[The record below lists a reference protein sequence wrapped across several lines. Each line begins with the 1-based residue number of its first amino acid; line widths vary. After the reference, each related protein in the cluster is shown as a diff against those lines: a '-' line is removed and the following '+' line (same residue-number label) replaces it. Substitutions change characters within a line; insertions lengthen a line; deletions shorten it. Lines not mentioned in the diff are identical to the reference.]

1 MIRAHHQEIVTK
13 RVAEDNHA
21 ATIMDMF
28 AAEVTAI
35 TATPSPTCRLGAE
48 AKEGQPPP

>member
-1 MIRAHHQEIVTK
+1 
-13 RVAEDNHA
+13 
-21 ATIMDMF
+21 MDMF
-28 AAEVTAI
+28 AATEVTAI